1 MITREWRRAQSR
13 TIVRRAGSLLSLAC
27 LLLAIV
33 FSARAL
39 ASPSAHSAPRAAPLA
54 RDSRAS
60 FSTKQDVCAAIADPA
75 QGHCKRTMRTAAAP
89 RAASQ
94 GRDMPV
100 RVVAPAATALLAL
113 VAVRRLRRRE
123 RS

>member
-1 MITREWRRAQSR
+1 MITYEWRRAQRR

-33 FSARAL
+33 FSALAP
-39 ASPSAHSAPRAAPLA
+39 ASPSARSAPAAAPCA

-60 FSTKQDVCAAIADPA
+60 FSSERDACAAIAGPA
-75 QGHCKRTMRTAAAP
+75 QDHCKRTMRTAAAP

-94 GRDMPV
+94 EEDMPV
-100 RVVAPAATALLAL
+100 PVVAPAATALLAL
-113 VAVRRLRRRE
+113 MAARRLGRPE
-123 RS
+123 HS